1 MSKMS
6 IGRAVRFCRWR
17 SRHISDKVYLAI
29 VAMFIG
35 FVAGCAA
42 HLLKYMINWLAAT
55 VKPAM
60 HAGSLNFWLLIL
72 PVIGILLTGIY
83 VRYILK
89 INIYQGVP
97 VLINEL
103 QQHPRPLPSK
113 LMIAPIIANTLTLGM
128 GGSAGPDNPIA
139 YASAAIGSTFG
150 RWFLIP
156 RSARTLLVACGAGS
170 GIAGVFT
177 APVAGLLYIV
187 EVVKYPVT
195 RVAVILL
202 AICCLTSGIIAF
214 MLAGMSFDVTFDYSG
229 LPTWS
234 LLAIGVLLGICCGLY
249 SYYYSFSKERAEHYF
264 GGMKNRWKANIL
276 SGLTVGVMVML
287 FPVLFSMGYNTII
300 ALING
305 HNETIG
311 VDFPFYGGEL
321 TPVMLIALGGGVLL
335 LKGFANGA
343 TMSGGGMAGE
353 FTPSL
358 FAGAVTGFVFATI
371 CKVCFGLEIPLPIF
385 ALMGMAGVMAGV
397 IGAPL
402 TAIFITI
409 EMSGA
414 YHYFLPV
421 TLVAV
426 VSIAVRKILDS
437 REAKTGYILKL

>member
-1 MSKMS
+1 MSVGK
-6 IGRAVRFCRWR
+6 AVRFCRWR
-17 SRHISDKVYLAI
+17 NRYISDKIYLAI
-29 VAMFIG
+29 VAAMVG
-35 FVAGCAA
+35 AVAGCAA
-42 HLLKYMINWLAAT
+42 HLLKMLITHLAAF
-55 VKPAM
+55 VRPDS
-60 HAGSLNFWLLIL
+60 HAGSLSVWLLIL
-72 PVIGILLTGIY
+72 PVLGIIFTGIY

-89 INIYQGVP
+89 MDIYKDVP

-103 QQHPRPLPSK
+103 QQRQRALSPR

-139 YASAAIGSTFG
+139 YASAAIGNNFG

-156 RSARTLLVACGAGS
+156 RSARTLITACGAGS
-170 GIAGVFT
+170 GISGIFT
-177 APVAGLLYIV
+177 APVAGVLYTV
-187 EVVKYPVT
+187 EVVKYPIT
-195 RVAVILL
+195 RVGIILL
-202 AICCLTSGIIAF
+202 AVCCLTSGIIAF

-229 LPTWS
+229 LPSWGM
-234 LLAIGVLLGICCGLY
+234 LAIGVGLGIFCGLY
-249 SYYYSFSKERAEHYF
+249 SFYYSYSKNRIERYF
-264 GGMKNRWKANIL
+264 KGMTNRWKANVL
-276 SGLTVGVMVML
+276 SGLMVGAMVML

-300 ALING
+300 GLING
-305 HNETIG
+305 DDSTMGANS
-311 VDFPFYGGEL
+311 PFFGGSI
-321 TPVMLIALGGGVLL
+321 TPVMMIALGCGVLL
-335 LKGFANGA
+335 LKGLANGA
-343 TMSGGGMAGE
+343 TMSGGGVAGE

-358 FAGAVTGFVFATI
+358 FAGAVTGFVFALA

-426 VSIAVRKILDS
+426 VSVSVKKYIEYRVGKARCAVKS
-437 REAKTGYILKL
+437 

>member
-1 MSKMS
+1 MSVGK
-6 IGRAVRFCRWR
+6 AVRFCRWR
-17 SRHISDKVYLAI
+17 NRYISDKIYLAI
-29 VAMFIG
+29 VAAMVG
-35 FVAGCAA
+35 AVAGCAA
-42 HLLKYMINWLAAT
+42 HLLKMLITHLAAF
-55 VKPAM
+55 VRPDS
-60 HAGSLNFWLLIL
+60 HAGSLSVWLLIL
-72 PVIGILLTGIY
+72 PVLGIIFTGIY

-89 INIYQGVP
+89 IDIYKDVP

-103 QQHPRPLPSK
+103 QQRQRSLSPR

-139 YASAAIGSTFG
+139 YASAAIGNNFG

-156 RSARTLLVACGAGS
+156 RSARTLITACGAGS
-170 GIAGVFT
+170 GISGIFT
-177 APVAGLLYIV
+177 APVAGVLYTV
-187 EVVKYPVT
+187 EVVKYPIT
-195 RVAVILL
+195 RVGIILL

-229 LPTWS
+229 LPSWGM
-234 LLAIGVLLGICCGLY
+234 LAIGVGLGIFCGLY
-249 SYYYSFSKERAEHYF
+249 SFYYSYSKNRIERYF
-264 GGMKNRWKANIL
+264 KEMTNRWKANVL
-276 SGLTVGVMVML
+276 SGLMVGAMVML

-300 ALING
+300 GLING
-305 HNETIG
+305 DDSTMGANS
-311 VDFPFYGGEL
+311 PFFDGSIS
-321 TPVMLIALGGGVLL
+321 PVMMIALGCGVLL
-335 LKGFANGA
+335 LKGLANGA
-343 TMSGGGMAGE
+343 TMSGGGVAGE

-358 FAGAVTGFVFATI
+358 FAGAVTGFVFALA

-426 VSIAVRKILDS
+426 VSVSVKKYIEYRVGKARCAVKS
-437 REAKTGYILKL
+437 

>member
-1 MSKMS
+1 MSVGK
-6 IGRAVRFCRWR
+6 AVKFCRWR
-17 SRHISDKVYLAI
+17 SRYISDKIYLAI
-29 VAMFIG
+29 VAAMVG
-35 FVAGCAA
+35 AVAGCAA
-42 HLLKYMINWLAAT
+42 HLLKMLITHLAAF
-55 VKPAM
+55 VRPDS
-60 HAGSLNFWLLIL
+60 HAGSLSVWLLIL
-72 PVIGILLTGIY
+72 PVLGIIFTGIY

-89 INIYQGVP
+89 MDIYKDVP

-103 QQHPRPLPSK
+103 QQRQRALSPR

-139 YASAAIGSTFG
+139 YASAAIGNNFG

-156 RSARTLLVACGAGS
+156 RSARTLITACGAGS
-170 GIAGVFT
+170 GISGIFT
-177 APVAGLLYIV
+177 APVAGVLYTV
-187 EVVKYPVT
+187 EVVKYPIT
-195 RVAVILL
+195 RVGIILL
-202 AICCLTSGIIAF
+202 AVCCLTSGIIAF

-229 LPTWS
+229 LPSWGM
-234 LLAIGVLLGICCGLY
+234 LAIGVGLGIFCGLY
-249 SYYYSFSKERAEHYF
+249 SFYYSYSKNRIERYF
-264 GGMKNRWKANIL
+264 KGMTNRWKANVL
-276 SGLTVGVMVML
+276 SGLMVGAMVML

-300 ALING
+300 GLING
-305 HNETIG
+305 DDSTMGANS
-311 VDFPFYGGEL
+311 PFFDGSI
-321 TPVMLIALGGGVLL
+321 TPVMMIALGCGVLL
-335 LKGFANGA
+335 LKGLANGA
-343 TMSGGGMAGE
+343 TMSGGGVAGE

-358 FAGAVTGFVFATI
+358 FAGAVTGFVFALA

-426 VSIAVRKILDS
+426 VSVSVKKYIEYRVGKARCAVKS
-437 REAKTGYILKL
+437 

>member
-1 MSKMS
+1 MSVGK
-6 IGRAVRFCRWR
+6 AVKFCRWR
-17 SRHISDKVYLAI
+17 SRYISDKIYLAI
-29 VAMFIG
+29 VAAMVG
-35 FVAGCAA
+35 AVAGCAA
-42 HLLKYMINWLAAT
+42 HLLKMLITHLAAF
-55 VKPAM
+55 VRPDS
-60 HAGSLNFWLLIL
+60 HAGSLSVWLLIL
-72 PVIGILLTGIY
+72 PVLGIIFTGIY

-89 INIYQGVP
+89 IDIYKDVP

-103 QQHPRPLPSK
+103 QQRQRSLSPR

-139 YASAAIGSTFG
+139 YASAAIGNNFG

-156 RSARTLLVACGAGS
+156 RSARTLITACGAGS
-170 GIAGVFT
+170 GISGIFT
-177 APVAGLLYIV
+177 APVAGVLYTV
-187 EVVKYPVT
+187 EVVKYPIT
-195 RVAVILL
+195 RVGIILL
-202 AICCLTSGIIAF
+202 AVCCLTSGIIAF

-229 LPTWS
+229 LPSWGM
-234 LLAIGVLLGICCGLY
+234 LAIGVGLGIFCGLY
-249 SYYYSFSKERAEHYF
+249 SFYYSYSKNRIERYF
-264 GGMKNRWKANIL
+264 KGMTNRWKANVL
-276 SGLTVGVMVML
+276 SGLMVGAMVML

-300 ALING
+300 GLING
-305 HNETIG
+305 DDSTMGANS
-311 VDFPFYGGEL
+311 PFFDGSI
-321 TPVMLIALGGGVLL
+321 TPVMMIALGCGVLL
-335 LKGFANGA
+335 LKGLANGA
-343 TMSGGGMAGE
+343 TMSGGGVAGE

-358 FAGAVTGFVFATI
+358 FAGAVTGFVFALA

-426 VSIAVRKILDS
+426 VSVSVK
-437 REAKTGYILKL
+437 KYIEYRVGKARCTVKS

>member
-1 MSKMS
+1 MSVGK
-6 IGRAVRFCRWR
+6 AVKFCRWR
-17 SRHISDKVYLAI
+17 SRYISDKIYLAI
-29 VAMFIG
+29 VAAMVG
-35 FVAGCAA
+35 AVAGCAA
-42 HLLKYMINWLAAT
+42 HLLKMLITHLAAF
-55 VKPAM
+55 VRPDS
-60 HAGSLNFWLLIL
+60 HAGSLSVWLLIL
-72 PVIGILLTGIY
+72 PVLGIIFTGIY

-89 INIYQGVP
+89 MDIYKDVP

-103 QQHPRPLPSK
+103 QQRQRALSPR

-139 YASAAIGSTFG
+139 YASAAIGNNFG

-156 RSARTLLVACGAGS
+156 RSARTLITACGAGS
-170 GIAGVFT
+170 GISGIFT
-177 APVAGLLYIV
+177 APVAGVLYTV
-187 EVVKYPVT
+187 EVVKYPIT
-195 RVAVILL
+195 RVGIILL

-229 LPTWS
+229 LPSWGM
-234 LLAIGVLLGICCGLY
+234 LAIGVGLGIFCGLY
-249 SYYYSFSKERAEHYF
+249 SFYYSYSKNRIERYF
-264 GGMKNRWKANIL
+264 KGMTNRWKANVL
-276 SGLTVGVMVML
+276 SGLMVGAMVML

-300 ALING
+300 GLING
-305 HNETIG
+305 DDSTMGANS
-311 VDFPFYGGEL
+311 PFFDGSI
-321 TPVMLIALGGGVLL
+321 TPVMMIALGCGVLL
-335 LKGFANGA
+335 LKGLANGA
-343 TMSGGGMAGE
+343 TMSGGGVAGE

-358 FAGAVTGFVFATI
+358 FAGAVTGFVFALA

-426 VSIAVRKILDS
+426 VSVSVKKYIEYRVGKARCAVKS
-437 REAKTGYILKL
+437 

>member
-1 MSKMS
+1 MSVGK
-6 IGRAVRFCRWR
+6 AVKFCRWR
-17 SRHISDKVYLAI
+17 SRYISDKIYLAI
-29 VAMFIG
+29 VAAMVG
-35 FVAGCAA
+35 AVAGCAA
-42 HLLKYMINWLAAT
+42 HLLKMLITHLAAF
-55 VKPAM
+55 VRPDS
-60 HAGSLNFWLLIL
+60 HAGSLSVWLLIL
-72 PVIGILLTGIY
+72 PVLGIIFTGIY

-89 INIYQGVP
+89 IDIYKDVP

-103 QQHPRPLPSK
+103 QQRQRSLSPR

-139 YASAAIGSTFG
+139 YASAAIGNNFG

-156 RSARTLLVACGAGS
+156 RSARTLITACGAGS
-170 GIAGVFT
+170 GISGIFT
-177 APVAGLLYIV
+177 APVAGVLYTV
-187 EVVKYPVT
+187 EVVKYPIT
-195 RVAVILL
+195 RVGIILL
-202 AICCLTSGIIAF
+202 AVCCLTSGIIAF

-229 LPTWS
+229 LPSWGM
-234 LLAIGVLLGICCGLY
+234 LAIGVGLGIFCGLY
-249 SYYYSFSKERAEHYF
+249 SFYYSYSKNRIERYF
-264 GGMKNRWKANIL
+264 KGMTNRWKANVL
-276 SGLTVGVMVML
+276 SGLMVGAMVML

-300 ALING
+300 GLING
-305 HNETIG
+305 DDSTMGANS
-311 VDFPFYGGEL
+311 PFFDGSI
-321 TPVMLIALGGGVLL
+321 TPVMMIALGCGVLL
-335 LKGFANGA
+335 LKGLANGA
-343 TMSGGGMAGE
+343 TMSGGGVAGE

-358 FAGAVTGFVFATI
+358 FAGAVTGFVFALA

-426 VSIAVRKILDS
+426 VSVSVKKYIEYRVGKARCAVKS
-437 REAKTGYILKL
+437 

>member
-1 MSKMS
+1 MSVGK
-6 IGRAVRFCRWR
+6 AVKFCRWR
-17 SRHISDKVYLAI
+17 SRYISDKIYLAI
-29 VAMFIG
+29 VAAMVG
-35 FVAGCAA
+35 AVAGCAA
-42 HLLKYMINWLAAT
+42 HLLKMLITHLAAF
-55 VKPAM
+55 VRPDS
-60 HAGSLNFWLLIL
+60 HAGSLSVWLLIL
-72 PVIGILLTGIY
+72 PVLGIIFTGIY

-89 INIYQGVP
+89 IDIYKDVP

-103 QQHPRPLPSK
+103 QQRQRSLSPR

-139 YASAAIGSTFG
+139 YASAAIGNNFG

-156 RSARTLLVACGAGS
+156 RSARTLITACGAGS
-170 GIAGVFT
+170 GISGIFT
-177 APVAGLLYIV
+177 APVAGVLYTV
-187 EVVKYPVT
+187 EVVKYPIT
-195 RVAVILL
+195 RVGIILL
-202 AICCLTSGIIAF
+202 AVCCLTSGIIAF

-229 LPTWS
+229 LPSWGM
-234 LLAIGVLLGICCGLY
+234 LAIGVGLGIFCGLY
-249 SYYYSFSKERAEHYF
+249 SFYYSYSKNRIERYF
-264 GGMKNRWKANIL
+264 KGMTNRWKANVL
-276 SGLTVGVMVML
+276 SGLMVGAMVML

-300 ALING
+300 GLING
-305 HNETIG
+305 DDSTMGANS
-311 VDFPFYGGEL
+311 PFFDGSI
-321 TPVMLIALGGGVLL
+321 TPVMMIALGCGVLL
-335 LKGFANGA
+335 LKGLANGA
-343 TMSGGGMAGE
+343 TMSGGGVAGE

-358 FAGAVTGFVFATI
+358 FAGAVTGFVFALA

-426 VSIAVRKILDS
+426 VSVSIKKYIEYRVGKARCAVKS
-437 REAKTGYILKL
+437 

>member
-1 MSKMS
+1 MSVGK
-6 IGRAVRFCRWR
+6 AVRFCRWR
-17 SRHISDKVYLAI
+17 SRYISDKIYLAI
-29 VAMFIG
+29 VAAMVG
-35 FVAGCAA
+35 AVAGCAA
-42 HLLKYMINWLAAT
+42 HLLKMLITHLAAF
-55 VKPAM
+55 VRPDS
-60 HAGSLNFWLLIL
+60 HAGSLSVWLLIL
-72 PVIGILLTGIY
+72 PVLGIIFTGIY

-89 INIYQGVP
+89 IDIYKDVP

-103 QQHPRPLPSK
+103 QQRQRSLSPR

-139 YASAAIGSTFG
+139 YASAAIGNNFG

-156 RSARTLLVACGAGS
+156 RSARTLITACGAGS
-170 GIAGVFT
+170 GISGIFT
-177 APVAGLLYIV
+177 APVAGVLYTV
-187 EVVKYPVT
+187 EVVKYPIT
-195 RVAVILL
+195 RVGIILL

-229 LPTWS
+229 LPSWGM
-234 LLAIGVLLGICCGLY
+234 LAIGVGLGIFCGLY
-249 SYYYSFSKERAEHYF
+249 SFYYSYSKNRIERYF
-264 GGMKNRWKANIL
+264 KEMTNRWKANVL
-276 SGLTVGVMVML
+276 SGLMVGAMVML

-300 ALING
+300 GLING
-305 HNETIG
+305 DDSTMGANS
-311 VDFPFYGGEL
+311 PFFDGSIS
-321 TPVMLIALGGGVLL
+321 PVMMIALGCGVLL
-335 LKGFANGA
+335 LKGLANGA
-343 TMSGGGMAGE
+343 TMSGGGVAGE

-358 FAGAVTGFVFATI
+358 FAGAVTGFVFALA

-426 VSIAVRKILDS
+426 VSVSVKKYIEYRVGKARCAVKS
-437 REAKTGYILKL
+437 

>member
-1 MSKMS
+1 MSVGK
-6 IGRAVRFCRWR
+6 AVRFCRWR
-17 SRHISDKVYLAI
+17 SRYISDKIYLAI
-29 VAMFIG
+29 VAAMVG
-35 FVAGCAA
+35 AVAGCAA
-42 HLLKYMINWLAAT
+42 HLLKMLITHLAAF
-55 VKPAM
+55 VRPDS
-60 HAGSLNFWLLIL
+60 HAGSLSVWLLIL
-72 PVIGILLTGIY
+72 PVLGIIFTGIY

-89 INIYQGVP
+89 MDIYKDVP

-103 QQHPRPLPSK
+103 QQRQRSLSPR

-139 YASAAIGSTFG
+139 YASAAIGNNFG

-156 RSARTLLVACGAGS
+156 RSARTLITACGAGS
-170 GIAGVFT
+170 GISGIFT
-177 APVAGLLYIV
+177 APVAGVLYTV
-187 EVVKYPVT
+187 EVVKYPIT
-195 RVAVILL
+195 RVGIILL
-202 AICCLTSGIIAF
+202 AVCCLTSGIIAF

-229 LPTWS
+229 LPSWGM
-234 LLAIGVLLGICCGLY
+234 LAIGVGLGIFCGLY
-249 SYYYSFSKERAEHYF
+249 SFYYSYSKNRIERYF
-264 GGMKNRWKANIL
+264 KGMTNRWKANVL
-276 SGLTVGVMVML
+276 SGLMVGAMVML

-300 ALING
+300 GLING
-305 HNETIG
+305 DDSTMGANS
-311 VDFPFYGGEL
+311 PFFDGAIS
-321 TPVMLIALGGGVLL
+321 PVMMIALGCVVLL
-335 LKGFANGA
+335 LKGLANGA
-343 TMSGGGMAGE
+343 TMSGGGVAGE

-358 FAGAVTGFVFATI
+358 FAGAVTGFVFALA

-426 VSIAVRKILDS
+426 VSVSIKKYIEYRVGKARCAVKS
-437 REAKTGYILKL
+437 

>member
-1 MSKMS
+1 MSVGK
-6 IGRAVRFCRWR
+6 AVKFCRWR
-17 SRHISDKVYLAI
+17 SRYISDKIYLAI
-29 VAMFIG
+29 VAAMVG
-35 FVAGCAA
+35 AVAGCAA
-42 HLLKYMINWLAAT
+42 HLLKMLITHLAAF
-55 VKPAM
+55 VRPDS
-60 HAGSLNFWLLIL
+60 HAGSLSVWLLIL
-72 PVIGILLTGIY
+72 PVLGIIFTGIY

-89 INIYQGVP
+89 IDIYKDVP

-103 QQHPRPLPSK
+103 QQRQRSLSPR

-139 YASAAIGSTFG
+139 YASAAIGNNFG

-156 RSARTLLVACGAGS
+156 RSARTLITACGAGS
-170 GIAGVFT
+170 GISGIFT
-177 APVAGLLYIV
+177 APVAGVLYTV
-187 EVVKYPVT
+187 EVVKYPIT
-195 RVAVILL
+195 RVGIILL
-202 AICCLTSGIIAF
+202 AVCCLTSGIIVF

-229 LPTWS
+229 LPSWGM
-234 LLAIGVLLGICCGLY
+234 LAIGVGLGIFCGLY
-249 SYYYSFSKERAEHYF
+249 SFYYSYSKNRIERYF
-264 GGMKNRWKANIL
+264 KGMTNRWKANVL
-276 SGLTVGVMVML
+276 SGLMVGAMVML

-300 ALING
+300 GLING
-305 HNETIG
+305 DDSTMGANS
-311 VDFPFYGGEL
+311 PFFDGSI
-321 TPVMLIALGGGVLL
+321 TPVMMITLGCGVLL
-335 LKGFANGA
+335 LKGLANGA
-343 TMSGGGMAGE
+343 TMSGGGVAGE

-358 FAGAVTGFVFATI
+358 FAGAVTGFVFALA

-426 VSIAVRKILDS
+426 VSVSIKKYIEYRVGKARCAVKS
-437 REAKTGYILKL
+437 

>member
-1 MSKMS
+1 MSVGK
-6 IGRAVRFCRWR
+6 AVKFCRWR
-17 SRHISDKVYLAI
+17 SRYISDKIYLAI
-29 VAMFIG
+29 VAAMVG
-35 FVAGCAA
+35 AVAGCAA
-42 HLLKYMINWLAAT
+42 HLLKMLITHLAAF
-55 VKPAM
+55 VRPDS
-60 HAGSLNFWLLIL
+60 HAGSLSVWLLIL
-72 PVIGILLTGIY
+72 PVLGIIFTGIY

-89 INIYQGVP
+89 IDIYKDVP

-103 QQHPRPLPSK
+103 QQRQRSLSPR

-139 YASAAIGSTFG
+139 YASAAIGNNFG

-156 RSARTLLVACGAGS
+156 RSARTLITACGAGS
-170 GIAGVFT
+170 GISGIFT
-177 APVAGLLYIV
+177 APVAGVLYTV
-187 EVVKYPVT
+187 EVVKYPIT
-195 RVAVILL
+195 RVGIILL

-229 LPTWS
+229 LPSWGM
-234 LLAIGVLLGICCGLY
+234 LAIGVGLGIFCGLY
-249 SYYYSFSKERAEHYF
+249 SFYYSYSKNRIERYF
-264 GGMKNRWKANIL
+264 KGMTNRWKANVL
-276 SGLTVGVMVML
+276 SGLMVGAMVML

-300 ALING
+300 GLING
-305 HNETIG
+305 DDSTMGANS
-311 VDFPFYGGEL
+311 PFFDGSI
-321 TPVMLIALGGGVLL
+321 TPVMMIALGCGVLL
-335 LKGFANGA
+335 LKGLANGA
-343 TMSGGGMAGE
+343 TMSGGGVAGE

-358 FAGAVTGFVFATI
+358 FAGAVTGFVFALA

-426 VSIAVRKILDS
+426 VSVSVKKYIEYRVGKARCAVKS
-437 REAKTGYILKL
+437 

>member
-1 MSKMS
+1 MSVGK
-6 IGRAVRFCRWR
+6 AVKFCRWR
-17 SRHISDKVYLAI
+17 SRYISDKIYLAI
-29 VAMFIG
+29 VAAMVG
-35 FVAGCAA
+35 AVAGCAA
-42 HLLKYMINWLAAT
+42 HLLKMLITHLAAF
-55 VKPAM
+55 VRPDS
-60 HAGSLNFWLLIL
+60 HAGLLSVWLLIL
-72 PVIGILLTGIY
+72 PVLGIIFTGIY

-89 INIYQGVP
+89 IDIYKDVP

-103 QQHPRPLPSK
+103 QQRQRSLSPR

-139 YASAAIGSTFG
+139 YASAAIGNNFG

-156 RSARTLLVACGAGS
+156 RSARTLITACGAGS
-170 GIAGVFT
+170 GISGIFT
-177 APVAGLLYIV
+177 APVAGVLYTV
-187 EVVKYPVT
+187 EVVKYPIT
-195 RVAVILL
+195 RVGIILL
-202 AICCLTSGIIAF
+202 AVCCLTSGIIAF

-229 LPTWS
+229 LPSWGM
-234 LLAIGVLLGICCGLY
+234 LAIGVGLGIFCGLY
-249 SYYYSFSKERAEHYF
+249 SFYYSYSKNRIERYF
-264 GGMKNRWKANIL
+264 KGMTNRWKANVL
-276 SGLTVGVMVML
+276 SGLMVGAMVML

-300 ALING
+300 GLING
-305 HNETIG
+305 DDSTMGANS
-311 VDFPFYGGEL
+311 PFFDGSI
-321 TPVMLIALGGGVLL
+321 TPVMMIALGCVVLL
-335 LKGFANGA
+335 LKGLANGA
-343 TMSGGGMAGE
+343 TMSGGGVAGE

-358 FAGAVTGFVFATI
+358 FAGAVTGFVFALA

-426 VSIAVRKILDS
+426 VSVSIKKYIEYRVGKARCAVKS
-437 REAKTGYILKL
+437 

>member
-1 MSKMS
+1 MSVGK
-6 IGRAVRFCRWR
+6 AVRFCRWR
-17 SRHISDKVYLAI
+17 SRYISDKIYLAI
-29 VAMFIG
+29 VAAMVG
-35 FVAGCAA
+35 AVAGCAA
-42 HLLKYMINWLAAT
+42 HLLKMLITHLAAF
-55 VKPAM
+55 VRPDS
-60 HAGSLNFWLLIL
+60 HAGSLSVWLLVL
-72 PVIGILLTGIY
+72 PVIGIIFTGIY

-89 INIYQGVP
+89 MDIYKDVP

-103 QQHPRPLPSK
+103 QQRQRSLSPR

-139 YASAAIGSTFG
+139 YASAAIGNNFG

-156 RSARTLLVACGAGS
+156 RSARTLITACGAGS
-170 GIAGVFT
+170 GISGIFT
-177 APVAGLLYIV
+177 APVAGVLYTV
-187 EVVKYPVT
+187 EVVKYPIT
-195 RVAVILL
+195 RVGIILL

-229 LPTWS
+229 LPSWGM
-234 LLAIGVLLGICCGLY
+234 LAIGVGLGIFCGLY
-249 SYYYSFSKERAEHYF
+249 SFYYSYSKNRIERYF
-264 GGMKNRWKANIL
+264 KGMTNRWKANVL
-276 SGLTVGVMVML
+276 SGLMVGAMVML

-300 ALING
+300 GLING
-305 HNETIG
+305 DDSTMGANS
-311 VDFPFYGGEL
+311 PFFDGSI
-321 TPVMLIALGGGVLL
+321 TPVMMIALGCGVLL
-335 LKGFANGA
+335 LKGLANGA
-343 TMSGGGMAGE
+343 TMSGGGVAGE

-358 FAGAVTGFVFATI
+358 FAGAVTGFVFALA

-426 VSIAVRKILDS
+426 VSVSIKKYIEYRVGKARCAVKS
-437 REAKTGYILKL
+437 

>member
-1 MSKMS
+1 MSVGK
-6 IGRAVRFCRWR
+6 AVKFCRWR
-17 SRHISDKVYLAI
+17 SRYISDKIYLAI
-29 VAMFIG
+29 VAAMVG
-35 FVAGCAA
+35 AVAGCAA
-42 HLLKYMINWLAAT
+42 HLLKMLITHLAAF
-55 VKPAM
+55 VRPDS
-60 HAGSLNFWLLIL
+60 HAGSLSVWLLIL
-72 PVIGILLTGIY
+72 PVLGIIFTGIY

-89 INIYQGVP
+89 IDIYKDVP

-103 QQHPRPLPSK
+103 QQRQRALSPR

-139 YASAAIGSTFG
+139 YASAAIGNNFG

-156 RSARTLLVACGAGS
+156 RSARTLITACGAGS
-170 GIAGVFT
+170 GISGIFT
-177 APVAGLLYIV
+177 APVAGVLYTV
-187 EVVKYPVT
+187 EVVKYPIT
-195 RVAVILL
+195 RVGIILL
-202 AICCLTSGIIAF
+202 AVCCLTSGIIAF

-229 LPTWS
+229 LPSWGM
-234 LLAIGVLLGICCGLY
+234 LAIGVGLGIFCGLY
-249 SYYYSFSKERAEHYF
+249 SFYYSYSKNRIERYF
-264 GGMKNRWKANIL
+264 KGMTNRWKANVL
-276 SGLTVGVMVML
+276 SGLMVGAMVML

-300 ALING
+300 GLING
-305 HNETIG
+305 DDSTMGANS
-311 VDFPFYGGEL
+311 PFFGGSI
-321 TPVMLIALGGGVLL
+321 TPVMMIALGCGVLL
-335 LKGFANGA
+335 LKGLANGA
-343 TMSGGGMAGE
+343 TMSGGGVAGE

-358 FAGAVTGFVFATI
+358 FAGAVTGFVFALA

-426 VSIAVRKILDS
+426 VSVSVKKYIEYRVGKARCAVKS
-437 REAKTGYILKL
+437 

>member
-1 MSKMS
+1 M
-6 IGRAVRFCRWR
+6 
-17 SRHISDKVYLAI
+17 AI
-29 VAMFIG
+29 VAMLIG
-35 FVAGCAA
+35 AVAGVAA
-42 HLLKYMINWLAAT
+42 HLLKFFINWLADI
-55 VKPAM
+55 VRPSM
-60 HAGSLNFWLLIL
+60 EAGSLNFWLLIL

-97 VLINEL
+97 ILIREL

-139 YASAAIGSTFG
+139 YASAAIGSNFA

-156 RSARTLLVACGAGS
+156 SASRNLLVTCGAGA

-177 APVAGLLYIV
+177 APVAGVLYVV
-187 EVVKYPVT
+187 EVVKYAVT
-195 RVAVILL
+195 RVDVILL
-202 AICCLTSGIIAF
+202 AICCLTSGIVAF
-214 MLAGMSFDVTFDYSG
+214 ILAGMSFDVTFDYSG

-249 SYYYSFSKERAEHYF
+249 SYYYSFSKDTAVHYF
-264 GGMKNRWKANIL
+264 EGIKNRWKANVL

-305 HNETIG
+305 HNSTIG
-311 VDFPFYGGEL
+311 VDFPFYGGQL
-321 TPVMLIALGGGVLL
+321 TPVALIAVGGGVLL

-358 FAGAVTGFVFATI
+358 FAGAVAGFVFATT

-385 ALMGMAGVMAGV
+385 ALMGMGGVMAGV

-426 VSIAVRKILDS
+426 VSIAVKKFLDS

>member
-1 MSKMS
+1 MSVGK
-6 IGRAVRFCRWR
+6 AVRFCRWR
-17 SRHISDKVYLAI
+17 NRYISDKIYLAI
-29 VAMFIG
+29 VAAMVG
-35 FVAGCAA
+35 AVAGCAA
-42 HLLKYMINWLAAT
+42 HLLKMLITHLAAF
-55 VKPAM
+55 VRPDS
-60 HAGSLNFWLLIL
+60 HAGSLSVWLLIL
-72 PVIGILLTGIY
+72 PVLGIIFTGIY

-89 INIYQGVP
+89 IDIYKDVP

-103 QQHPRPLPSK
+103 QQRQRSLSPR

-139 YASAAIGSTFG
+139 YASAAIGNNFG

-156 RSARTLLVACGAGS
+156 RSARTLITACGAGS
-170 GIAGVFT
+170 GISGIFT
-177 APVAGLLYIV
+177 APVAGVLYTV
-187 EVVKYPVT
+187 EVVKYPIT
-195 RVAVILL
+195 RVGIILL
-202 AICCLTSGIIAF
+202 AVCCLTSGIIAF

-229 LPTWS
+229 LPSWGM
-234 LLAIGVLLGICCGLY
+234 LAIGVGLSIFCGLY
-249 SYYYSFSKERAEHYF
+249 SFYYSYSKNRIERYF
-264 GGMKNRWKANIL
+264 KGMTNRWKANVL
-276 SGLTVGVMVML
+276 SGLMVGAMVML

-300 ALING
+300 GLING
-305 HNETIG
+305 DDSTMGANS
-311 VDFPFYGGEL
+311 PFFDGSIS
-321 TPVMLIALGGGVLL
+321 PVMMIALGCGVLL
-335 LKGFANGA
+335 LQGLANGA
-343 TMSGGGMAGE
+343 TMSGGGVAGE

-358 FAGAVTGFVFATI
+358 FAGAVTGFVFALA

-426 VSIAVRKILDS
+426 VSVSVK
-437 REAKTGYILKL
+437 KYIEYRVGKARCTVKS

>member
-1 MSKMS
+1 MSVGK
-6 IGRAVRFCRWR
+6 AVRFCRWR
-17 SRHISDKVYLAI
+17 NRYISDKIYLAI
-29 VAMFIG
+29 VAAMVG
-35 FVAGCAA
+35 AVAGCAA
-42 HLLKYMINWLAAT
+42 HLLKMLITHLAAF
-55 VKPAM
+55 VRPDS
-60 HAGSLNFWLLIL
+60 HAGSLSVWLLIL
-72 PVIGILLTGIY
+72 PVLGIIFTGIY

-89 INIYQGVP
+89 IDIYKDVP

-103 QQHPRPLPSK
+103 QQRQRSLSPR

-139 YASAAIGSTFG
+139 YASAAIGNNFG

-156 RSARTLLVACGAGS
+156 RSARTLITACGAGS
-170 GIAGVFT
+170 GISGIFT
-177 APVAGLLYIV
+177 APVAGVLYTV
-187 EVVKYPVT
+187 EVVKYPIT
-195 RVAVILL
+195 RVGIILL
-202 AICCLTSGIIAF
+202 AVCCLTSGIIAF

-229 LPTWS
+229 LPSWGM
-234 LLAIGVLLGICCGLY
+234 LAIGVGLGIFCGLY
-249 SYYYSFSKERAEHYF
+249 SFYYSYSKNRIERYF
-264 GGMKNRWKANIL
+264 KGMTNRWKANVL
-276 SGLTVGVMVML
+276 SGLMVGAMVML

-300 ALING
+300 GLING
-305 HNETIG
+305 DDSTMGANS
-311 VDFPFYGGEL
+311 PFFDGSI
-321 TPVMLIALGGGVLL
+321 TPVMMIALGCGVLL
-335 LKGFANGA
+335 LKGLANGA
-343 TMSGGGMAGE
+343 TMSGGGVAGE

-358 FAGAVTGFVFATI
+358 FAGAVTGFVFALA

-426 VSIAVRKILDS
+426 VSVSVKKYIEYRVGKARCAVKS
-437 REAKTGYILKL
+437 